1 MLNPHC
7 YREFFILI
15 NNPNNKTNARAVC
28 KYCSEKNGGAQAAA
42 LIPGCYTTNK
52 AILCHSHLSN
62 CINFKNAFNN
72 DEISEILSRPNK
84 PKRQKNITNDTS
96 TASSIIQ
103 KQPLIS
109 GYLRRPMSQK
119 DIPYLEN
126 LILRMCVSNGLPFS
140 FIENEDTKAF
150 FNFLAPGIELPTRK
164 KLAAK
169 FNPDRVNVTRTNGI
183 PNIPVDRRTTRNN
196 KRRLP
201 DDIVDSINDPVFWSK
216 LFSLQNLLYPLC
228 CFLNQLQ
235 KDAARLYEVV
245 HCFAYTLH
253 IFSMHH
259 DLDFSEKMV
268 SRIEKRWKGWE
279 QPILLLSIIL
289 HPSYKLSKFRPTI
302 NNLSW
307 THVGQWLKYYY
318 HAFCGKPATSILAEL
333 IDYRRGNDPYDYDSF
348 LQFKGNVLNFWEST
362 IGVGPELA
370 KVAIHIHAVC
380 VNSAS
385 VERLWSS
392 MGYFI
397 LIGETDYQ
405 YHNKVLAMS
414 QIRSD
419 ILYQQDLFVNE
430 NHETNDDDFLEN
442 NNESVN
448 SNSDENVNQWNIIVA
463 HWRDEASQ
471 ENQLENHS
479 DESLL
484 EEDLDNDFL
493 VGVNNIHP
501 ADNVN
506 LKWELSLSCKQL

>member
-1 MLNPHC
+1 
-7 YREFFILI
+7 
-15 NNPNNKTNARAVC
+15 
-28 KYCSEKNGGAQAAA
+28 
-42 LIPGCYTTNK
+42 
-52 AILCHSHLSN
+52 
-62 CINFKNAFNN
+62 
-72 DEISEILSRPNK
+72 
-84 PKRQKNITNDTS
+84 
-96 TASSIIQ
+96 
-103 KQPLIS
+103 
-109 GYLRRPMSQK
+109 
-119 DIPYLEN
+119 
-126 LILRMCVSNGLPFS
+126 
-140 FIENEDTKAF
+140 
-150 FNFLAPGIELPTRK
+150 
-164 KLAAK
+164 
-169 FNPDRVNVTRTNGI
+169 
-183 PNIPVDRRTTRNN
+183 
-196 KRRLP
+196 
-201 DDIVDSINDPVFWSK
+201 
-216 LFSLQNLLYPLC
+216 
-228 CFLNQLQ
+228 
-235 KDAARLYEVV
+235 DAARLYEVV

-370 KVAIHIHAVC
+370 KVAIRIHAVC

-392 MGYFI
+392 MGYFHTNRRNR
-397 LIGETDYQ
+397 LS
-405 YHNKVLAMS
+405 HNKVLAMS
-414 QIRSD
+414 QIRSN
-419 ILYQQDLFVNE
+419 ILYQRQIKKDDQTDIIKQFHIPKPTILDHFDENDNDDVQIIDEEDLFVNE

-442 NNESVN
+442 DNESVN
-448 SNSDENVNQWNIIVA
+448 SNSDKNVNQWNIIVA
-463 HWRDEASQ
+463 HWRDEANQ

-479 DESLL
+479 DEGLL

-506 LKWELSLSCKQL
+506 LKWELSCIFVDDLEPLPYFFTRFDVSETGILSVSETIKDKLCIPVCTLSGANIANKIAAQNFSDIYNNLGRYWSGIVWSIENVIVIGAGIVDGLKRGENTKMTIIRVEFLEMKKFIQMFYHGVKEETFSELWNCQCDCYLLWRQIC